1 LAKPLVYI
9 VDDEPAIVR
18 IISINLKIK
27 GYEVKSASDG
37 REALAALQ
45 AETEPIALILCD
57 VMMPYLDGFEL
68 LARLKADENL
78 KAIPVVMLTARSTD
92 SDEREGFSRG
102 AEAYLVKPVE
112 LPQLI
117 ETVQRFAGTEE

>member
-1 LAKPLVYI
+1 MAKPLIYI

-18 IISINLKIK
+18 IININLQIK

-45 AETEPIALILCD
+45 AETEQIALILCD
-57 VMMPYLDGFEL
+57 VMMPYMDGFEL

-78 KAIPVVMLTARSTD
+78 KQIPVVMLTARSTD
-92 SDEREGFSRG
+92 SDENEGFARG
-102 AEAYLVKPVE
+102 ADAYLVKPID
-112 LPQLI
+112 LQKLM
-117 ETVQRFAGTEE
+117 ETVQRFASA